1 MAELNPASQLRKT
14 EAGMLAIKERDRTL
28 LARAR
33 TLLIMVDGTKTVA
46 QLAALNAD
54 VAQGLELLAHLE
66 QLGFVSV
73 VVKPAAAPT
82 RGAAAAASPSAPSAP
97 STPSTPVATP
107 PAAAAAAAPIRAP
120 VRDLQTSIRMATK
133 FLEGWM
139 GPGSEP
145 LCLQLE
151 RCKTSQEFAAKVQEI
166 RVLLAT
172 ARSVKKAE
180 EFSIAALGA

>member
-82 RGAAAAASPSAPSAP
+82 QGAAAAASPSA
-97 STPSTPVATP
+97 PSTPVATP
-107 PAAAAAAAPIRAP
+107 PAAAAAAVPIRAP

-145 LCLQLE
+145 LCIQLE

>member
-54 VAQGLELLAHLE
+54 AAQGLELLSHLE

-73 VVKPAAAPT
+73 VGTAPLSAQPASVAAPAVAAMPTPAHAPAPAAAQ
-82 RGAAAAASPSAPSAP
+82 
-97 STPSTPVATP
+97 VQP
-107 PAAAAAAAPIRAP
+107 PARDLKMSIRA
-120 VRDLQTSIRMATK
+120 ATR

-145 LCLQLE
+145 LCIQLE
-151 RCKTSQEFAAKVQEI
+151 RCKTPIEFEAKVQEI

-180 EFSIAALGA
+180 EFGAAALGA

>member
-14 EAGMLAIKERDRTL
+14 EAGLLAIKERDRSL

-46 QLAALNAD
+46 QLAAMNSD
-54 VAQGLELLAHLE
+54 VAQGMELLAHLE
-66 QLGFVSV
+66 QLGFVAV
-73 VVKPAAAPT
+73 VTNPAAAPGQT
-82 RGAAAAASPSAPSAP
+82 ASATAAPAA
-97 STPSTPVATP
+97 
-107 PAAAAAAAPIRAP
+107 PAAAAAPVATAGTPARAP
-120 VRDLQTSIRMATK
+120 ERDLRTSIRMATK

-151 RCKTSQEFAAKVQEI
+151 RCKTPVEFEAKVQEI

>member
-73 VVKPAAAPT
+73 VVKPVAAPT
-82 RGAAAAASPSAPSAP
+82 QRVAAAASTAA
-97 STPSTPVATP
+97 PSTPVAPP
-107 PAAAAAAAPIRAP
+107 PAAAPVQAP

-133 FLEGWM
+133 FLENWM

-145 LCLQLE
+145 LCIQLE

>member
-82 RGAAAAASPSAPSAP
+82 QGAAAAASPSA
-97 STPSTPVATP
+97 PSTPVATP